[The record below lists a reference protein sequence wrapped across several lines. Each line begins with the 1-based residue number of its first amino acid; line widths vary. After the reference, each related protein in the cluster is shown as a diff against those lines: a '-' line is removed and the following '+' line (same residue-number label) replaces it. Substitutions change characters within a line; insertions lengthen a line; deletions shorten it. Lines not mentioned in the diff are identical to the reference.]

1 MIYSKEKDNGITLVA
16 LVITIIVL
24 LILAGVSISMLTGNN
39 GILTQAQ
46 KAKTE
51 TEESQEKENL
61 EIAVASSQIKDTDT
75 LGITKENLEN
85 AIKEQFGN
93 NKDFSIE
100 DNGDGSFLVS
110 MNDTDRIYYVD
121 ETGKIIEN
129 NKILKISTE
138 DELKKFRDSAN
149 EGNNY
154 QGWYIYL
161 TNNINVNEDWTPIG
175 KYINED
181 STDNIPFEGI
191 FDGKNYTID
200 GIQIDSTINGVGLFA
215 YVDNA
220 TIKNLKMGKNSTI
233 TGTGAHYVGGIVGR
247 AINRTTI
254 SNCENQAIIQ
264 MGSSGDGLVG
274 GIAGTLKNGYIYNC
288 SNIATIGTGSG
299 NLIGG
304 ILGSATQTNI
314 SKCYNTGDIDGTFN
328 IGGIIGSGDASI
340 VSSCYN
346 TGNIHS
352 ADNAGGI
359 SGQMY
364 NSGIVKNCY
373 NVGNIETTNLYNRH
387 VGAMVG
393 VFNDTQTINTY
404 YLENTINNGDNI
416 DNNSIEFTSDDV
428 EDLYLKLGNDFRED
442 YEENKINNG
451 YPILSWQ

>member
-1 MIYSKEKDNGITLVA
+1 MKYSKEKNNGITLIA
-16 LVITIIVL
+16 LVVTIIVL

-39 GILTQAQ
+39 GIITQAQ
-46 KAKTE
+46 KAKRE

-93 NKDFSIE
+93 NKNFSIE

-138 DELKKFRDSAN
+138 DELKKFRDSVN

-154 QGWYIYL
+154 YGWYIYL
-161 TNNINVNEDWTPIG
+161 TNNINVNENWTPIG

-200 GIQIDSTINGVGLFA
+200 GIQINYNSTGVGLFA
-215 YVDNA
+215 YADNA
-220 TIKNLKMGKNSTI
+220 TIKNLKTGKNSSI
-233 TGTGAHYVGGIVGR
+233 TGYKAVGGIIGKAV
-247 AINRTTI
+247 NQTTI
-254 SNCENQAIIQ
+254 SNCENQAILQIN
-264 MGSSGDGLVG
+264 SSGDGLVG
-274 GIAGTLKNGYIYNC
+274 GIAGTVRNTTIYNC
-288 SNIATIGTGSG
+288 SNIVTIGIDSG
-299 NLIGG
+299 NLVGG
-304 ILGSATQTNI
+304 ILGSGTEANI
-314 SKCYNTGDIDGTFN
+314 LKCYNTGNIKGTFN
-328 IGGIIGSGDASI
+328 IGGIIGSGDGS
-340 VSSCYN
+340 VVNSCYN

-352 ADNAGGI
+352 SDNAAGI
-359 SGQMY
+359 AGQMF

-373 NVGNIETTNLYNRH
+373 NIGNVETTNLYNRH

-416 DNNSIEFTSDDV
+416 DNNSIEFTLDDV
-428 EDLYLKLGNDFRED
+428 EDLYLKLGNDFKED
-442 YEENKINNG
+442 YEGNKINNG

>member
-1 MIYSKEKDNGITLVA
+1 
-16 LVITIIVL
+16 
-24 LILAGVSISMLTGNN
+24 MLTGNN
-39 GILTQAQ
+39 GIIAQAQ
-46 KAKTE
+46 KAKRE

-61 EIAVASSQIKDTDT
+61 EIAVTSSKIKNTDT
-75 LGITKENLEN
+75 LEIKKENLEN

-93 NKDFSIE
+93 NKNFSIE

-138 DELKKFRDSAN
+138 DELKKFRDSVN

-154 QGWYIYL
+154 QDWYIYL
-161 TNNINVNEDWTPIG
+161 VNNININENWTPIG
-175 KYINED
+175 KYISED
-181 STDNIPFEGI
+181 SIDNIPFEGI

-200 GIQIDSTINGVGLFA
+200 GIQIDSTSNGVGLFA

-220 TIKNLKMGKNSTI
+220 TIKNLKIGKNSSI
-233 TGTGAHYVGGIVGR
+233 TGYKAVGGIVGK
-247 AINRTTI
+247 AVNQTTI
-254 SNCENQAIIQ
+254 SNCENQAILQIN
-264 MGSSGDGLVG
+264 SSGDGLVG
-274 GIAGTLKNGYIYNC
+274 GIAGTVRNTTIYNC
-288 SNIATIGTGSG
+288 SNIVTIGTDSG
-299 NLIGG
+299 NLVGG

-314 SKCYNTGDIDGTFN
+314 LKCYNTSNIKGSLN
-328 IGGIIGSGDASI
+328 IGGIIGSGDGS
-340 VSSCYN
+340 VVNSCYN

-352 ADNAGGI
+352 SDNAAGI
-359 SGQMY
+359 AGQMF

-373 NVGNIETTNLYNRH
+373 NIGNVETTNLYNRH

-416 DNNSIEFTSDDV
+416 DNNSIEFTLDDV
-428 EDLYLKLGNDFRED
+428 EDLYLKLGNDFKED
-442 YEENKINNG
+442 YEGNKINNS

>member
-1 MIYSKEKDNGITLVA
+1 MKYSKEKNNGITLIA
-16 LVITIIVL
+16 LVVTIIVL

-39 GILTQAQ
+39 GIITQAQ
-46 KAKTE
+46 KAKRE

-61 EIAVASSQIKDTDT
+61 EIAVASSKIKNTDT
-75 LGITKENLEN
+75 LEIKRENLEN

-138 DELKKFRDSAN
+138 DELKKFRDSVN

-154 QGWYIYL
+154 YGWYIYL
-161 TNNINVNEDWTPIG
+161 TNNINVNENWTPIG
-175 KYINED
+175 KYISED
-181 STDNIPFEGI
+181 SIDNIPFKGI
-191 FDGKNYTID
+191 FDGRNYTIE
-200 GIQIDSTINGVGLFA
+200 GIQINYNSTGVGLFA

-220 TIKNLKMGKNSTI
+220 TIKNLKIGKNSSI
-233 TGTGAHYVGGIVGR
+233 TGYKAVGGIVGK
-247 AINRTTI
+247 AVNQTTI
-254 SNCENQAIIQ
+254 SNCENQAILQIN
-264 MGSSGDGLVG
+264 SSGDGLVG
-274 GIAGTLKNGYIYNC
+274 GIAGTVRNTTIYNC
-288 SNIATIGTGSG
+288 SNIVTIGIDSG
-299 NLIGG
+299 NLVGG
-304 ILGSATQTNI
+304 ILGSGTEANI
-314 SKCYNTGDIDGTFN
+314 LKCYNTGNIKGTFN
-328 IGGIIGSGDASI
+328 IGGIIGSGDGS
-340 VSSCYN
+340 VVNSCYN

-352 ADNAGGI
+352 SDNAAGI
-359 SGQMY
+359 AGQMF

-373 NVGNIETTNLYNRH
+373 NIGNVETTNLYNRH

-404 YLENTINNGDNI
+404 YLKNTINNGDNI
-416 DNNSIEFTSDDV
+416 DNNSTEFTS
-428 EDLYLKLGNDFRED
+428 ENFKDLYLKLGSDFKQD
-442 YEENKINNG
+442 INNINNG